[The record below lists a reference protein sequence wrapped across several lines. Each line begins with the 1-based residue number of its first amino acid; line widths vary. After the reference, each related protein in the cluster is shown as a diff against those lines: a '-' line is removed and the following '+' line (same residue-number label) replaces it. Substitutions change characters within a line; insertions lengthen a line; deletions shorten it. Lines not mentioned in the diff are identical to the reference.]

1 VNERPLRHS
10 AVLVPFYRDASGAP
24 RLVFIRRSAGGVHG
38 GQLAFPGGKLEAH
51 DPSPWDTAVRESE
64 EEIGLPRTAV
74 TRVADLPVVETRTTG
89 WRIDP
94 FLARIARPAAWRP
107 DAREVVEVLEP
118 TLGELTDPA
127 RRGVAVERFEGY
139 PTPIRFEFIRL
150 GEHRLWGATLRIVDP
165 LLPRLVAGEW
175 AL

>member
-1 VNERPLRHS
+1 MTERPLRHS
-10 AVLVPFYRDASGAP
+10 AVLAPVYRDSAGAL

-38 GQLAFPGGKLEAH
+38 GQLAFPGGKVEAH
-51 DPSPWDTAVRESE
+51 DATPWDTAARETE
-64 EEIGLPRTAV
+64 EEIGLPRAAV

-89 WRIDP
+89 WRIEP
-94 FLARIARPAAWRP
+94 FLARIARPAAWTP
-107 DAREVVEVLEP
+107 DPREVVEVLEP
-118 TLGELTDPA
+118 ALDELLDPA

-139 PTPIRFEFIRL
+139 PSPIRYEYIRL

-165 LLPRLVAGEW
+165 LLPRLAAGEW